1 MANQETVIIAVSSSI
16 ITFVLSSVA
25 FFIFGYICGCK
36 CKKTRTTG
44 DTVSGGMEVTQPVQ
58 QQHIELSE
66 NLAYGH
72 IYNMRTS

>member
-1 MANQETVIIAVSSSI
+1 MVNQETVIVAVSSSI

-44 DTVSGGMEVTQPVQ
+44 DTVSSMEVTQPVQ

-66 NLAYGH
+66 NLAYGR